1 MPVMSGGDAVV
12 SSLLAHGVKTLYCL
26 PGVQSDHLFNAI
38 FDTEGALRPVHTR
51 HEQAAGYMALGAA
64 IATGKPAA
72 YSVVPG
78 PGFLNSCAALC
89 TAYALNA
96 PVIALA
102 GQLPTAGIGKNWGL
116 LHEIPDQLAIQKQLT
131 KWTERINTPAE
142 APQKVAEAFRAV
154 ASGRSRP
161 VGLDLPADMLAR
173 KGEVTPVAP
182 LGADEPPVALPAE
195 VERAAKLIKKAER
208 PMIFAGTG
216 AIHAAE
222 EIRLLAELTGIPV
235 IGHRTGRGI
244 LDSRHPLSHT
254 QAAAHEMW
262 KTTDLVIGIGSR
274 VSLPLQSWGF
284 DDKLKLLRID
294 LDPEEIA
301 RFKQPDVAILADSK
315 AVLQAL
321 LGILKPD
328 DFPAKK
334 RIQESLDHKAWFNNW
349 TKGLEPQLSYLR
361 VIRDVLPEN
370 GILIDDLTQVGYVSR
385 IAYPVYKP
393 RTFLN
398 SGYQGTLGWGV
409 STALGAK
416 DAVGDTP
423 VIVISGDGGFMYQI
437 QEFSTAVRH
446 NLSPVF
452 IVFNDAAFGNV
463 RRMQQ
468 EEYGNRVIASDLLN
482 PDFLKLADAF
492 GIKGHRV
499 RSPEELRPVLE
510 RAVAGKEPVII
521 EVPIG
526 EVPSPWGFIQF
537 PKIRG

>member
-1 MPVMSGGDAVV
+1 MAVMSGGDAVV
-12 SSLLAHGVKTLYCL
+12 GSLLAHGVDTLYCL

-38 FDTEGALRPVHTR
+38 FDTHGAMRPVHTR
-51 HEQAAGYMALGAA
+51 HEQAAGYMALGSAL
-64 IATGKPAA
+64 ATGKPAA

-96 PVIALA
+96 PVVALI
-102 GQLPTAGIGKNWGL
+102 GQLPSAGIGQGWGL
-116 LHEIPDQLAIQKQLT
+116 LHEIPDQLSILKQLT
-131 KWTERINTPAE
+131 KWAERIETPGE
-142 APQKVAEAFRAV
+142 APQKIADAFRQL

-161 VGLDLPADMLAR
+161 VGIELPADILA
-173 KGEVTPVAP
+173 KKADVSPVAP
-182 LGADEPPVALPAE
+182 LAPDAPPAALPAD
-195 VERAAKLIKKAER
+195 VERAADLIKTAKR
-208 PMIFAGTG
+208 PLIFAGTG

-222 EIRLLAELTGIPV
+222 EIRQFAELTGIPV

-244 LDSRHPLSHT
+244 LDARHPLSHT
-254 QAAAHEMW
+254 QAAAYELW
-262 KTTDLVIGIGSR
+262 KTADLVIGIGSR
-274 VSLPLQSWGF
+274 VSLPLQTWGS
-284 DDKLKLLRID
+284 DDNLKLIRID
-294 LDPEEIA
+294 LDPEELA
-301 RFKQPDVAILADSK
+301 RFRAPDVAILADSRD
-315 AVLQAL
+315 VLRAL
-321 LGILKPD
+321 LGVLKPG
-328 DFPAKK
+328 DFDAKA
-334 RIQESLDHKAWFNNW
+334 RIQASLDHKAWFAKW
-349 TKGLEPQLSYLR
+349 TSGLEPQLSYLR
-361 VIRDVLPEN
+361 VIRDVLPES

-423 VIVISGDGGFMYQI
+423 VVVISGDGGFMYQI

-452 IVFNDAAFGNV
+452 IVFNDSAFGNV

-468 EEYGNRVIASDLLN
+468 EEHGNRVIASDLFN
-482 PDFLKLADAF
+482 PDFLKFADSF
-492 GIKGHRV
+492 GIRGHRV
-499 RSPEELRPVLE
+499 RSPQELQPVLE
-510 RAVAGKEPVII
+510 RALAGKEPVII

-537 PKIRG
+537 PKVRG

>member
-12 SSLLAHGVKTLYCL
+12 GGLLAHGVKTLYCL

-38 FDTEGALRPVHTR
+38 FDAEGALRPVHTR
-51 HEQAAGYMALGAA
+51 HEQGAGYMALGAA
-64 IATGKPAA
+64 LATGRPAA

-102 GQLPTAGIGKNWGL
+102 GQLPSAGIGKGWGL
-116 LHEIPDQLAIQKQLT
+116 LHEIPDQLSILKQLT
-131 KWTERINTPAE
+131 KWAERVNSPAE
-142 APQKVAEAFRAV
+142 APQKIAEAFRAV
-154 ASGRSRP
+154 RSGRPQP
-161 VGLDLPADMLAR
+161 VGLELPADILQKKADIA
-173 KGEVTPVAP
+173 PVAP
-182 LGADEPPVALPAE
+182 LAPDAPPAALPAE
-195 VERAAKLIKKAER
+195 IERAAELIRNAER

-274 VSLPLQSWGF
+274 VSLPLQTWGY
-284 DDKLKLLRID
+284 DDRLKLIRID
-294 LDPEEIA
+294 LDPEEMT
-301 RFKQPDVAILADSK
+301 RFKEPEVSILADSK

-321 LGILKPD
+321 LGVLKPG
-328 DFPAKK
+328 DFDAKA
-334 RIQESLDHKAWFNNW
+334 RIARSLEHKAWFNNW
-349 TKGLEPQLSYLR
+349 ISGLEPQLSYLR
-361 VIRDVLPEN
+361 VIRDVLPDD

-423 VIVISGDGGFMYQI
+423 VVVISGDGGFMYQI

-452 IVFNDAAFGNV
+452 IVFNDGAFGNV

-468 EEYGNRVIASDLLN
+468 EEHGNRVIASDLVN
-482 PDFLKLADAF
+482 PDFMKLADSF
-492 GIKGHRV
+492 GIRGHRV
-499 RSPEELRPVLE
+499 RSPQELRPVLE

-537 PKIRG
+537 PKVRG

>member
-1 MPVMSGGDAVV
+1 MAVMSGGDAVV
-12 SSLLAHGVKTLYCL
+12 GSLLAHGVNTLYCL

-38 FDTEGALRPVHTR
+38 FDTHGAMRPVHTR
-51 HEQAAGYMALGAA
+51 HEQGAGYMALGAA
-64 IATGKPAA
+64 LATGKPAA

-96 PVIALA
+96 PVVALA
-102 GQLPTAGIGKNWGL
+102 GQLPSAGIGQGWGL
-116 LHEIPDQLAIQKQLT
+116 LHEIPDQLSILKQLT
-131 KWTERINTPAE
+131 KWAERVETPAQ
-142 APQKVAEAFRAV
+142 APQKVAEAFRQL
-154 ASGRSRP
+154 ASGRGRP
-161 VGLDLPADMLAR
+161 VGIELPADILQKKAD
-173 KGEVTPVAP
+173 VTPVAP
-182 LGADEPPVALPAE
+182 LSPDAPPVALPAD
-195 VERAAKLIKKAER
+195 VERAADMIKAAKR
-208 PMIFAGTG
+208 PLIFAGTG
-216 AIHAAE
+216 AIHAAD
-222 EIRLLAELTGIPV
+222 EIRQFAELTGIPV

-244 LDSRHPLSHT
+244 LDARHPLSHT
-254 QAAAHEMW
+254 QAAAHELW
-262 KTTDLVIGIGSR
+262 KTADLVIGIGSR
-274 VSLPLQSWGF
+274 VSLPLQAWGS
-284 DDKLKLLRID
+284 DENLKLIRID
-294 LDPEEIA
+294 LDPEEMT
-301 RFKQPDVAILADSK
+301 RFKQPEVSILADSK

-328 DFPAKK
+328 DFDAKA
-334 RIQESLDHKAWFNNW
+334 RIQASLDHKAWFNKW
-349 TKGLEPQLSYLR
+349 TSGLEPQLSYLR

-385 IAYPVYKP
+385 ITYPVYKP

-423 VIVISGDGGFMYQI
+423 VVVISGDGGFMYQI

-446 NLSPVF
+446 HLAPVF
-452 IVFNDAAFGNV
+452 IVFNDSAFGNV

-468 EEYGNRVIASDLLN
+468 EEHGNRVIASDLVN
-482 PDFLKLADAF
+482 PDFLKLADSF
-492 GIKGHRV
+492 GIRGHRV

-537 PKIRG
+537 PKVRG